1 MLYTVWVGGVEVNDD
16 YFDNIHE
23 ARLLAR
29 SYVSEG
35 YTDVYI
41 EAIKWSETAQNV
53 IDAFKR
59 SRSKKEKQDA
69 NA

>member
-29 SYVSEG
+29 EYVSEG

-41 EAIKWSETAQNV
+41 EAIKWTEAAQNV

-59 SRSKKEKQDA
+59 NRNKKEKQDA

>member
-29 SYVSEG
+29 KYVSEG

-41 EAIKWSETAQNV
+41 EAIKWSEAAQNV
-53 IDAFKR
+53 INAFER
-59 SRSKKEKQDA
+59 NRREKEKQDA

>member
-29 SYVSEG
+29 EYVSEG

-53 IDAFKR
+53 IDGFKR
-59 SRSKKEKQDA
+59 NRSKKEKQDA

>member
-29 SYVSEG
+29 EYVSEG

-41 EAIKWSETAQNV
+41 EAIKWSEAAQNV
-53 IDAFKR
+53 INAFER
-59 SRSKKEKQDA
+59 NRREKEKQDA

>member
-29 SYVSEG
+29 LYVSEG
-35 YTDVYI
+35 YTDVFI
-41 EAIKWSETAQNV
+41 EARKWSEVFQDDINQ
-53 IDAFKR
+53 IR
-59 SRSKKEKQDA
+59 SNRSKKEKQDA